1 MLSFAILSAFAASVY
16 AFLTGLWPA
25 QSTVTYC
32 YQSVLSQPYDHGNYD
47 CFEVSPSGTFSKV
60 FSRQPNDG
68 YEIREGHVI
77 PGLWDSHAHLLLYG
91 ESLYGVNIV
100 GAQSLDEVRSRVI
113 DYAADNPNAGS
124 KSKWIRGTGWDQA
137 AYGRMP
143 TAVCLVP
150 KPISVLHTGHPRHC
164 L

>member
-1 MLSFAILSAFAASVY
+1 MLSFAILGALAVSVY

-32 YQSVLSQPYDHGNYD
+32 YQSVLTQPDHHANYD

-60 FSRQPNDG
+60 FSRELNDG
-68 YEIREGHVI
+68 NKVREGHVI
-77 PGLWDSHAHLLLYG
+77 PGLWDSHAHLLMYG
-91 ESLYGVNIV
+91 QFLHGVNIV
-100 GAQSLDEVRSRVI
+100 GAQSLEEVRSRVI
-113 DYAADNPNAGS
+113 DYAANHPNAGS
-124 KSKWIRGTGWDQA
+124 TSKWITGAGWDQA

-150 KPISVLHTGHPRHC
+150 KPISVLHTGDPRLC